1 MSAVHTKKILKQYFD
16 NILRGEKTYEIR
28 LANWQCEQG
37 DTLELIELDDE
48 TKQPTGRTMKRRVG
62 TVGRTKELE
71 FWPEEDV
78 QEYGY
83 QIIALVDEES
93 PMALLQKRAQD
104 IRTKYDALNAKD
116 GHTKWDGVD
125 YTAGFVGDVG
135 DLMKLVMA
143 KDGKRRGEDIDAKLR
158 HELGDCLW
166 SLLVIANHYDID
178 LEAAFHRTMDELES
192 RLAA

>member
-1 MSAVHTKKILKQYFD
+1 MS
-16 NILRGEKTYEIR
+16 
-28 LANWQCEQG
+28 
-37 DTLELIELDDE
+37 
-48 TKQPTGRTMKRRVG
+48 
-62 TVGRTKELE
+62 
-71 FWPEEDV
+71 DV
-78 QEYGY
+78 SE
-83 QIIALVDEES
+83 
-93 PMALLQKRAQD
+93 LQKRAQD
-104 IRTKYDALNAKD
+104 IRAKYDALNTKD

-125 YTAGFVGDVG
+125 YAAGFVGDVG